1 VREPLY
7 RTAVAPPLRPGLR
20 LFPAAPP
27 VQCYPSPCLW
37 PHAVARAAPPPRAL
51 YRPPAA
57 TLSIHYH
64 SVLRGLSSISISNHT
79 LKTTTRSPVNPEGPL
94 TSTKG
99 YFSSSIRTTDSY
111 PIAGRCMKR
120 TRARRILRFDVNAFL
135 Q

>member
-1 VREPLY
+1 
-7 RTAVAPPLRPGLR
+7 
-20 LFPAAPP
+20 
-27 VQCYPSPCLW
+27 
-37 PHAVARAAPPPRAL
+37 
-51 YRPPAA
+51 
-57 TLSIHYH
+57 
-64 SVLRGLSSISISNHT
+64 

-111 PIAGRCMKR
+111 PIAGRCTKR

>member
-1 VREPLY
+1 
-7 RTAVAPPLRPGLR
+7 
-20 LFPAAPP
+20 
-27 VQCYPSPCLW
+27 
-37 PHAVARAAPPPRAL
+37 
-51 YRPPAA
+51 
-57 TLSIHYH
+57 
-64 SVLRGLSSISISNHT
+64 